1 MKKIFVRQNCL
12 GIIYLLCLA
21 LQVSAQK
28 VVIQGREGW
37 RKLTWADYSGKVDA
51 SSSFGAMT
59 EYQFSY
65 RVSEMEKSSDSIYFK
80 NIEVILNFDHQKS
93 WVKKDMMT
101 DALLEH
107 EQGHFNIGLMC
118 VREFLTTIKST
129 KFIKAQYSARLK
141 QIFQVVSNKY
151 RQMHTQY
158 DAETNHSINRTA
170 QEKWNTFFKEKIPE
184 GFGE

>member
-1 MKKIFVRQNCL
+1 MQKIFVRQNCL
-12 GIIYLLCLA
+12 SIICLLCLA

-37 RKLTWADYSGKVDA
+37 RKLTWADYSGRVDA

-65 RVSEMEKSSDSIYFK
+65 RVSGMEKSGDSIYFK
-80 NIEVILNFDHQKS
+80 NIEVTLNFDHQKS

-107 EQGHFNIGLMC
+107 EQGHFNIGFMC
-118 VREFLTTIKST
+118 VREFLSIIKST

-141 QIFQVVSNKY
+141 QIFQVVSDKY
-151 RQMHTQY
+151 QQMHTQY

-170 QEKWNTFFKEKIPE
+170 QEKWNTFFNENIPE
-184 GFGE
+184 ELGE

>member
-1 MKKIFVRQNCL
+1 MQKIFVRQTCV
-12 GIIYLLCLA
+12 GVICLLCLA
-21 LQVSAQK
+21 LQVGAQK
-28 VVIQGREGW
+28 VVIHGKEGW
-37 RKLTWADYSGKVDA
+37 RKLAWADYTGKVNA

-65 RVSEMEKSSDSIYFK
+65 RVSGMETAGDSIFFK
-80 NIEVILNFDHQKS
+80 NIEVILSFDHQKS

-118 VREFLTTIKST
+118 VWEFLSILKST
-129 KFIKAQYSARLK
+129 KFIKAQYSKHLK
-141 QIFQVVSNKY
+141 QIFQGVYEKY
-151 RQMHTQY
+151 QQMQTQY
-158 DAETNHSINRTA
+158 DAETNHSMNQTA
-170 QEKWNTFFKEKIPE
+170 QEKWNTFFKENIPE